1 MKTALLKHTPLA
13 VLLASVWL
21 AGCDQSAGKPTL
33 QLSPWGASAQVK
45 ADDVR
50 FLPAE
55 LGSLGHDLR
64 LAASERKGLLL
75 LAADGHRAAGLILQK
90 LPGDEGDSDG
100 WNRAGALFD
109 TLQADELLAVPGS
122 QLLHR
127 LFHEEQPA
135 ILAERT
141 LRFAC
146 SCSRE
151 RVAVMLQ
158 SLGGEEARAAL
169 TDGQAEVRC
178 EFCGQRYLFSG
189 PQIEELFA
197 LSGVGVQAPER
208 LQ

>member
-1 MKTALLKHTPLA
+1 MSLQAATLSDAFE
-13 VLLASVWL
+13 
-21 AGCDQSAGKPTL
+21 DYFRQSEQLPT
-33 QLSPWGASAQVK
+33 
-45 ADDVR
+45 R
-50 FLPAE
+50 
-55 LGSLGHDLR
+55 
-64 LAASERKGLLL
+64 LL

-141 LRFAC
+141 LRFTC

-158 SLGGEEARAAL
+158 SLGGEEARAAPVSYTHL
-169 TDGQAEVRC
+169 DVYKR
-178 EFCGQRYLFSG
+178 
-189 PQIEELFA
+189 
-197 LSGVGVQAPER
+197 QAPSIPGFTVEDTPPQPGCQTSTR
-208 LQ
+208 